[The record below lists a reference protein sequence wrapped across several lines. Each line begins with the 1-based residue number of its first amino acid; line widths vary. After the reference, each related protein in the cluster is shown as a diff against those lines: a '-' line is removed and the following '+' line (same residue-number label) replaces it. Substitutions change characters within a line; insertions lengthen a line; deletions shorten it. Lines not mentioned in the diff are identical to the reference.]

1 MRIALASLALALVPA
16 TAGADRISQMTRE
29 ERCTYVAKLHVA
41 AAYHFTKGLPR
52 ADLKLYWHGDETTGE
67 IEFVTRIVDQGY
79 EAMKREAEAGR
90 ADMPLELMG
99 DKAFEACMKEAT
111 L

>member
-1 MRIALASLALALVPA
+1 MRIALAFLALALIPA

-29 ERCTYVAKLHVA
+29 ERCTYAAKLHVA

-52 ADLKLYWHGDETTGE
+52 ADLKLYWHGDETAGE

-90 ADMPLELMG
+90 VDMPLELLG
-99 DKAFEACMKEAT
+99 DKAFEACMKETA

>member
-1 MRIALASLALALVPA
+1 MRIAPALIALALVPV

-29 ERCTYVAKLHVA
+29 ERCAYAAKLHVA

-52 ADLKLYWHGDETTGE
+52 AELKLNWHGDETTGE

-79 EAMKREAEAGR
+79 EAMRREGAMGR
-90 ADMPLELMG
+90 ADTPLELLG
-99 DKAFEACMKEAT
+99 DKAFEACIKEST

>member
-1 MRIALASLALALVPA
+1 MRIALASLALALIPA
-16 TAGADRISQMTRE
+16 TACADRISQMTRE

-41 AAYHFTKGLPR
+41 AAYHYTKGLPR
-52 ADLKLYWHGDETTGE
+52 AELKLYWHGDETAAE

-90 ADMPLELMG
+90 ANLPLELLG
-99 DKAFEACMKEAT
+99 DKAFEACLKETT